1 MPVRNVKKKREDK
14 KNEREEKFSYLLF
27 VLQYFFFFFSNS
39 QSVISVSRKDSSIYH
54 SWKCANGAKR
64 KRKMV
69 CAIITATLLLSHRIN
84 IIRCIV

>member
-27 VLQYFFFFFSNS
+27 VLQYFFFFSNS